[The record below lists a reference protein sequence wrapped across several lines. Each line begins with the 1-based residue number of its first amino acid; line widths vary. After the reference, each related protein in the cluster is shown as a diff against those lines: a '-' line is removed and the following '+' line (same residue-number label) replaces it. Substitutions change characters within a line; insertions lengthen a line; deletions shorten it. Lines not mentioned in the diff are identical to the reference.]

1 MEEQMAQITAA
12 DVKKLRE
19 MSGAGMMDC
28 KKALAACDGDM
39 DASVD
44 YLRTHGLAAASK
56 KAGRVAAE
64 GMVVALSDGDHGV
77 VIEVNAETDFSSKN
91 EAFTS
96 FVNSVAELALAK
108 KPADV
113 EALKALD
120 LNGSSVQETLTKMI
134 ATIGEN
140 MDIRRYELAQ
150 VQGGVVSAYVHG
162 AGKIGVLIGVSGGNN
177 AALQDLGRGVAMH
190 VAAVNPQYINREQ
203 VSAEAVERERAVLS
217 ERAAGSGKPANI
229 IDKIVSGQMSKFYS
243 EVCLL
248 EQEYV
253 MNGDLTV
260 GKAVKAVQADAEVV
274 VMHRFQLGEGIEKK
288 ESDFAAEVA
297 AQVNG

>member
-1 MEEQMAQITAA
+1 
-12 DVKKLRE
+12 
-19 MSGAGMMDC
+19 MMDC
-28 KKALAACDGDM
+28 KKALAACDGDI

-64 GMVVALSDGDHGV
+64 GMVVALSEGDTGI

-91 EAFTS
+91 DTFTS
-96 FVNSVAELALAK
+96 FVNAVAELALAK

-120 LNGSSVQETLTKMI
+120 LNGATVQETLTKLI

-140 MDIRRYELAQ
+140 MAIRRYELAQ
-150 VQGGVVSAYVHG
+150 VKGGVVSAYVHG
-162 AGKIGVLIGVSGGNN
+162 AGKIGVLIGISGGNS
-177 AALQDLGRGVAMH
+177 AELQDLGRGVAMH
-190 VAAVNPQYINREQ
+190 VAAVNPQYINRNQ
-203 VSAEAVERERAVLS
+203 VSEDAVERERAVLT

-260 GKAVKAVQADAEVV
+260 GKAVQAVQADAEVV

-297 AQVNG
+297 AQING

>member
-1 MEEQMAQITAA
+1 MAQITAA

-28 KKALAACDGDM
+28 KKALAACDGEI

-64 GMVVALSDGDHGV
+64 GMVVALSEGDTGI

-91 EAFTS
+91 DTFTS
-96 FVNSVAELALAK
+96 FVNAVAELALAK

-120 LNGSSVQETLTKMI
+120 LNGATVQETLTKLI

-140 MDIRRYELAQ
+140 MAIRRYELAQ
-150 VQGGVVSAYVHG
+150 VKGGVVSAYVHG
-162 AGKIGVLIGVSGGNN
+162 AGKIGVLIGISGGNS
-177 AALQDLGRGVAMH
+177 AELQDLGRGVAMH
-190 VAAVNPQYINREQ
+190 VAAVNPQYINRNQ
-203 VSAEAVERERAVLS
+203 VSEDAVERERAVLT

-260 GKAVKAVQADAEVV
+260 GKAVQAVQADAEVV

-297 AQVNG
+297 AQING